1 MHLHSS
7 FVEESCIAIFR
18 FHMHVALEGRREL
31 VETWVLFLPV
41 AWRDSIQFVA
51 GCMAAL
57 QAEHFL
63 QEVKGMQPNT
73 ATHWGSEA
81 DAKPE
86 KVNGSSV

>member
-1 MHLHSS
+1 M
-7 FVEESCIAIFR
+7 
-18 FHMHVALEGRREL
+18 ALDGRREL
-31 VETWVLFLPV
+31 VETWASFYQLYGGNNV
-41 AWRDSIQFVA
+41 QFVA